1 MAHLMGVQFK
11 KKNHAL
17 IYCDL
22 FYFSMMSALNKHLYT
37 HLHPFTSKI
46 FHLQGAG
53 PMPNMINANLLILF
67 QLLFSSFLLNL
78 LPPWVCNMCPVISF
92 KCSYIIRYCCN
103 GTRGKNYWLCI
114 YWFDFCS
121 CESIEF
127 LYMYIQRNIFTELM
141 NLPNQ
146 IKFIETH
153 KLGFN
158 KCLCYNSLYTFFCFR
173 MYITIQSI
181 VVQLN
186 RLLFI
191 QLNWEENMNLN
202 KDSNTYFQVW
212 WEHKCYQWTMSQLVK
227 PVLSNLREHKLDSTY
242 TLTELHKFIT
252 IFCGL

>member
-1 MAHLMGVQFK
+1 MGVQFK
-11 KKNHAL
+11 KKSMYKFTVTYFISAWCQPL
-17 IYCDL
+17 ISIYTHTYIPSHQRFSTCRVL
-22 FYFSMMSALNKHLYT
+22 GQCQTWLMQIFWFFSSFYFRHFYWIFYPREFVTCAL
-37 HLHPFTSKI
+37 
-46 FHLQGAG
+46 
-53 PMPNMINANLLILF
+53 
-67 QLLFSSFLLNL
+67 SFLLNVPIL
-78 LPPWVCNMCPVISF
+78 SDTVAMEHGEKIIGYVFIDLISVHVNQ
-92 KCSYIIRYCCN
+92 SS
-103 GTRGKNYWLCI
+103 
-114 YWFDFCS
+114 FCT
-121 CESIEF
+121 CT
-127 LYMYIQRNIFTELM
+127 YKAHTELM

-146 IKFIETH
+146 IKLIETH

-181 VVQLN
+181 IVQLN

-227 PVLSNLREHKLDSTY
+227 PVLSNLSEHKLDSTY
-242 TLTELHKFIT
+242 THTELHKFIT

>member
-1 MAHLMGVQFK
+1 MGVQFK
-11 KKNHAL
+11 KKNHVQ

-78 LPPWVCNMCPVISF
+78 LPREFVTCVLSFLLNVPILSDTVAMEHGEKIIGYVFIDLISVHVNQ
-92 KCSYIIRYCCN
+92 SS
-103 GTRGKNYWLCI
+103 
-114 YWFDFCS
+114 FCT
-121 CESIEF
+121 CT
-127 LYMYIQRNIFTELM
+127 YKAHTELM

-146 IKFIETH
+146 IKLIETH

-181 VVQLN
+181 IVQLN

-227 PVLSNLREHKLDSTY
+227 PVLSNLREHKLDPTY